1 MPQVGLVDP
10 ADWLPSTDFMEGRQG
25 VMCPD
30 IRSATKQ
37 ARQNILLL
45 DRGQDVGHAPLQDT
59 VADARHPEGA
69 QLLLARLRDVGPT
82 HWRGPIPLGVHC
94 AQRCG
99 TPGYELLLEF
109 VHCLAITPRCC
120 VVWHVTEIAPQP
132 FGIEMVGQTGKTE
145 LGFLPSFRC
154 YPFESR

>member
-1 MPQVGLVDP
+1 
-10 ADWLPSTDFMEGRQG
+10 MEGRQG

-30 IRSATKQ
+30 TWSATKR
-37 ARQNILLL
+37 ARQKILLI
-45 DRGQDVGHAPLQDT
+45 DGRQDVGHAPLQDT
-59 VADARHPEGA
+59 VTDAWHPEWA

-82 HWRGPIPLGVHC
+82 HWRGPIPLGVHG
-94 AQRCG
+94 AQRGC
-99 TPGYELLLEF
+99 TPGYERRLEV
-109 VHCLAITPRCC
+109 VHCLAITSRCG

-132 FGIEMVGQTGKTE
+132 FGIDMMSQTGKTE